1 MFLLVPAHPGS
12 PGQRAIKMLFYVEL
26 YQTNRVS
33 DSVEAFSYFHIFY
46 LSVKVFCIFFMKLEH
61 TCMMWILFMISLCSH
76 ILCSDLTSIS
86 RSSSSSNTGSPLTWK
101 CWKTHGILLTWKTP
115 GFVLL
120 TWNFWH
126 NKPIYAL
133 TY

>member
-46 LSVKVFCIFFMKLEH
+46 SSVKVFCIFFMKLEH

-76 ILCSDLTSIS
+76 ILCSDLTAVLAVAAAAVIL
-86 RSSSSSNTGSPLTWK
+86 GS
-101 CWKTHGILLTWKTP
+101 HSP
-115 GFVLL
+115 GNAGKLVEFC
-120 TWNFWH
+120 
-126 NKPIYAL
+126 
-133 TY
+133 